1 MAASLYCAA
10 APASWH
16 CCNVIGMCIAGWY
29 ELHSGAAQ
37 TSCVSKW
44 EKRVLDPER
53 GEKKHSSASLEGP
66 SAVQWHCKQDF
77 QSPTPNPG
85 AAVLCAQSSGNTPA
99 STQGH
104 VAAAARPSTG
114 QPTGKTRP
122 PLFICFI
129 LSFRECKDQKEIGQV
144 AQSIAIVGCRTSA
157 SQTLHHKARKHV
169 SRGQRFV

>member
-1 MAASLYCAA
+1 MAASLCCAA
-10 APASWH
+10 AAASWH
-16 CCNVIGMCIAGWY
+16 CCNVIRMCIAGWY
-29 ELHSGAAQ
+29 KLHSVAAQ

-44 EKRVLDPER
+44 EKRVPDPER
-53 GEKKHSSASLEGP
+53 GKKHSSASLEGL
-66 SAVQWHCKQDF
+66 SAVQQHCKQDF
-77 QSPTPNPG
+77 QSPTPNPS

-104 VAAAARPSTG
+104 VAAAAWPFTG

-122 PLFICFI
+122 PLFICFL

-157 SQTLHHKARKHV
+157 SLTKARKHV
-169 SRGQRFV
+169 SWGRHFV